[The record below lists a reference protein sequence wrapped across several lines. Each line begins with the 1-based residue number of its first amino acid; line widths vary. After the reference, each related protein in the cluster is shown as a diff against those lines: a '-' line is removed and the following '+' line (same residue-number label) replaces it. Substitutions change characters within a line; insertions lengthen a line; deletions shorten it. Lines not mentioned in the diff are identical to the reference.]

1 MDALRKLEIS
11 SEISEFIDKLRNM
24 PQQKNIQNIQNIQN
38 ILENNIKV
46 LLLNPIIH
54 NFIQ

>member
-24 PQQKNIQNIQNIQN
+24 PPQKKIQNIQN

-46 LLLNPIIH
+46 ILLNPIIH